1 MIAVKY
7 FGAIAEKTNCL
18 EEIFSESEM
27 GLDNLLQKVEQK
39 YQLSSLQFSV
49 AINQKMIQNKEQLI
63 LKNNDVVAF
72 LPPFAGG

>member
-27 GLDNLLQKVEQK
+27 ALDNLLEKVEKK

-49 AINQKMIQNKEQLI
+49 AINQKIVQDKVKLI